1 MQNGTSWQFDQL
13 TQMHQR
19 ITALQQLAGQPDLVV
34 LYQGRAWHHRDFLEL
49 SLRFAL
55 LAKSLGHDVRLYE
68 EWFAQEAAW
77 FCHYGLD
84 WRRA

>member
-1 MQNGTSWQFDQL
+1 MHQNPSWQFEQL

-19 ITALQQLAGQPDLVV
+19 ITALQQLASHPELVV
-34 LYQGRAWHHRDFLEL
+34 LYQGRAWRHRDFLEL

-55 LAKSLGHDVRLYE
+55 MAKHLGHDVSLYE
-68 EWFAQEAAW
+68 QWFARQAAW

-84 WRRA
+84 WRSA